1 MIQLSDVSFSYGKK
15 NVFNSF
21 HLHFQKGAIYGLLGK
36 NGTGKSTLL
45 KLISGL
51 IFPDNGKIQVMN
63 QTPKKRQPNFLK
75 DIYLIPEEFN
85 LPDVKIEALL
95 KYYAPFYPNFSKTK
109 FDEYIK
115 EFEVPVNNTFSQ
127 MSLGQK
133 KKAIISFGLSC
144 NTPILLMDEPTNGLD
159 IISKSQFK
167 NVMKH
172 THNPD
177 QCIIVSTHQAKDL
190 ESLITRV
197 AIIDEQGVI
206 LDRAICE
213 ILSKLYFKITND
225 KEELAKAIFTEEY
238 MNDAKSVILPIHQE
252 MEDNKFELEILFKAV
267 VTNKSF
273 IQNYLN

>member
-15 NVFNSF
+15 NVFDTFN
-21 HLHFQKGAIYGLLGK
+21 LQLQKGAIYGLLGK

-51 IFPDNGKIQVMN
+51 IFPDSGIINVLSFV
-63 QTPKKRQPNFLK
+63 PKKRHPDFLK
-75 DIYLIPEEFN
+75 GIYLIPEEFN
-85 LPDVKIEALL
+85 LPDIKIAALL
-95 KYYAPFYPNFSKTK
+95 KYYAPFYPNFSKDK
-109 FDEYIK
+109 FDKYIQ

-133 KKAIISFGLSC
+133 KKAIISFGLAC

-172 THNPD
+172 THNPE

-206 LDRAICE
+206 LDKAISE

-225 KEELAKAIFTEEY
+225 KDELAQAIFTEEY
-238 MNDAKSVILPIHQE
+238 MNDAKSVILPIHEE
-252 MEDNKFELEILFKAV
+252 MKDNKFELEILFKAV
-267 VTNKSF
+267 VTNKTF